1 MPNSTPAFG
10 SSAVPLPM
18 KVRKTLPG
26 CHPPTADAATDE
38 ATGAEGPDV
47 TPDSRRV
54 KTAAAPTK
62 EETTT
67 GDTGDDA
74 GAEIRSSGP
83 TPAAPTPA
91 RSDESSRADRVPTVT
106 ATPAAPVERPPRA
119 LTTDED
125 ADEDADKDLPLR
137 TTRDGPRDGVLGEVA
152 DTDGESDT
160 AEPVDP
166 TEPDVSANANGT
178 DAIAEP
184 TPRATANAPTRPT
197 YREYPEAAGWVT
209 TRRRY

>member
-1 MPNSTPAFG
+1 
-10 SSAVPLPM
+10 M

-125 ADEDADKDLPLR
+125 ADKDLPLR

-166 TEPDVSANANGT
+166 AEPDVSAKAIGT

-184 TPRATANAPTRPT
+184 TPSATANAPTRPT
-197 YREYPEAAGWVT
+197 YRA
-209 TRRRY
+209 

>member
-1 MPNSTPAFG
+1 
-10 SSAVPLPM
+10 M

-38 ATGAEGPDV
+38 ATGAEGRDV

-54 KTAAAPTK
+54 KTVAAPS
-62 EETTT
+62 EGETTT
-67 GDTGDDA
+67 GDAGDDA
-74 GAEIRSSGP
+74 NDEIRSSGP

-91 RSDESSRADRVPTVT
+91 RSDESTRADRVSTVT
-106 ATPAAPVERPPRA
+106 AAATLAAPVERPPRA
-119 LTTDED
+119 LTADED
-125 ADEDADKDLPLR
+125 ADEDLPLR

-166 TEPDVSANANGT
+166 AEPDVSANANGT

-184 TPRATANAPTRPT
+184 TPSATANAPTRPT
-197 YREYPEAAGWVT
+197 YRA
-209 TRRRY
+209 

>member
-1 MPNSTPAFG
+1 
-10 SSAVPLPM
+10 M

-38 ATGAEGPDV
+38 ATGAEGRDV

-54 KTAAAPTK
+54 KTVAAPTK
-62 EETTT
+62 GETTT
-67 GDTGDDA
+67 GDPGDDA
-74 GAEIRSSGP
+74 VTEISSLGP
-83 TPAAPTPA
+83 APAAPTPA
-91 RSDESSRADRVPTVT
+91 RSDESSRADRVSTVT
-106 ATPAAPVERPPRA
+106 AAATLAAPVERPPRA

-166 TEPDVSANANGT
+166 AEPDVSANANGT

-184 TPRATANAPTRPT
+184 TPSATANAPTRPT
-197 YREYPEAAGWVT
+197 YRA
-209 TRRRY
+209 